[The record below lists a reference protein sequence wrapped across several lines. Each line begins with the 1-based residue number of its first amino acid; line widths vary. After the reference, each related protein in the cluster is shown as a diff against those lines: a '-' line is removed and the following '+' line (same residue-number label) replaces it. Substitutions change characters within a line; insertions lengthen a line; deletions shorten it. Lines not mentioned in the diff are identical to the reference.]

1 MTSDSVIDRVR
12 NTFLEYD
19 GGPFA
24 GYMPYTR
31 QTERNLNKLIELK
44 PATIAAMHGSS
55 YSGDG
60 AQALREFGEVMKE
73 VL

>member
-1 MTSDSVIDRVR
+1 M
-12 NTFLEYD
+12 
-19 GGPFA
+19 
-24 GYMPYTR
+24 
-31 QTERNLNKLIELK
+31 QKLIDLK

-60 AQALREFGEVMKE
+60 SQALREFGEVMKE